1 MHLKKGKM
9 RKTGRERKLDAPL
22 LKRKVLIGHPTLL
35 EFLCF
40 CVFLCFFVLTSFKSL
55 LGFVRILRIPRKY
68 NLCEMCSSVSL
79 IMTGIPTAGIEKEQY
94 SGRY

>member
-1 MHLKKGKM
+1 MHLEKEKKM

-40 CVFLCFFVLTSFKSL
+40 CVFFMLFVLTSFKSL
-55 LGFVRILRIPRKY
+55 LGFVRILRLPRKY
-68 NLCEMCSSVSL
+68 NLCKMRSSVSL
-79 IMTGIPTAGIEKEQY
+79 IMTGVPTAGKE
-94 SGRY
+94 RKT

>member
-1 MHLKKGKM
+1 M
-9 RKTGRERKLDAPL
+9 DVPL

-35 EFLCF
+35 DFYAFFVLLF
-40 CVFLCFFVLTSFKSL
+40 FFMLFVLTSFKSL
-55 LGFVRILRIPRKY
+55 LGFVRILRLPRKY
-68 NLCEMCSSVSL
+68 NLCKMCSSVSL

>member
-1 MHLKKGKM
+1 M
-9 RKTGRERKLDAPL
+9 RKTGREGKLDAPL

-40 CVFLCFFVLTSFKSL
+40 CIFYVFVLTSFKSL

-68 NLCEMCSSVSL
+68 NLCKMCSSVSL